1 VKAEEDQP
9 AAKRS
14 RVPDPLILLTACVLM
29 AAAASWVLPAGQF
42 DRVEDAETGRT
53 VVVAGTFQE
62 VEPSPVGLFDAFV
75 ALPVGMA
82 QAADVIFLVFLIG
95 GAFTVV
101 DESGTLRRAITSLVR
116 ALRGRDLL
124 IIPIVSLFFAAG
136 GVAENMQEEIIALVP
151 VLLVLTA
158 RVGFT
163 PMVAVAM
170 SAGAAF
176 VGSAFSPINP
186 FQVLI
191 AQRVA
196 ELQPGSGWAFR
207 SLFLVVALALWIGLT
222 MRHAVRTR
230 TAPAIV
236 AYASGGGAPLGE
248 PPGPPGSAGL
258 TGRDWAVLWLVALTF
273 AVVVRGLLVVGWGF
287 DQLAAAFFIMGVA
300 VGLVA
305 RMGFAGTAKAYARG
319 FREMAYAALLIGFAR
334 AIYVV
339 LEQGRIVDTI
349 VHGLFVPLEGLP
361 PLASA
366 LGMVGAQAL
375 IHVPVPSVSSQAVL
389 TMPLLVPL
397 SDLLELSRQVTV
409 LAYQYGAGLCDILT
423 PTNGALM
430 AILATAGVRYDD
442 WLKFAGP
449 IYLALVGLGMLAITV
464 AVAVGLS

>member
-1 VKAEEDQP
+1 MAP
-9 AAKRS
+9 AGDGERRQARA
-14 RVPDPLILLTACVLM
+14 PDPLILLTACVLL

-42 DRVEDAETGRT
+42 ERVEDAATGRT
-53 VVVAGTFQE
+53 VVVAGTYE
-62 VEPSPVGLFDAFV
+62 RVEQSPVGLFEAIV

-101 DESGTLRRAITSLVR
+101 DETGTLRRAITSLVR

-124 IIPIVSLFFAAG
+124 IIPIVSLFFATG
-136 GVAENMQEEIIALVP
+136 GVTENMQEEIVALIP
-151 VLLVLTA
+151 VLLILTS

-163 PMVAVAM
+163 PLVAVAM

-207 SLFLVVALALWIGLT
+207 APFLLAALALWVGLT
-222 MRHAVRTR
+222 MRYAARTR
-230 TAPAIV
+230 TTPAV
-236 AYASGGGAPLGE
+236 RAYGAGGGPTEGGARPAE
-248 PPGPPGSAGL
+248 TDGL
-258 TGRDWAVLWLVALTF
+258 LGRDWAVLWLIALTF
-273 AVVVRGLLVVGWGF
+273 LAVVWGLLASGWGF
-287 DQLAAAFFIMGVA
+287 DQLSAAFFIMGVV
-300 VGLVA
+300 VGVVA
-305 RMGFAGTAKAYARG
+305 RLGLAGTAKAYARG
-319 FREMAYAALLIGFAR
+319 FREMSYAALLIGFAR

-339 LEQGRIVDTI
+339 LEQGRVVDTI

-361 PLASA
+361 TLASA

-397 SDLLELSRQVTV
+397 SDLLELPRQVTV
-409 LAYQYGAGLCDILT
+409 LAYQYGAGLTDLLT

-430 AILATAGVRYDD
+430 AILAAAGVRYDD
-442 WLKFAGP
+442 WLAFAGP
-449 IYLALVGLGMLAITV
+449 LYLALVALGGVAI
-464 AVAVGLS
+464 AVAVGVGLS